1 MTKTV
6 SISWLKQRSG
16 NYALKGITIHD
27 DARAYDA
34 MNSFRDEDARWL
46 TKMLGARP
54 HVEISGSGT
63 GQRSSDDYPG
73 WALDMEGQGADGVDS
88 LPLDQERAGATFL
101 RHVLAQLIEPCNTNN
116 GSTRLRELVE
126 EAKSVLSAVDA
137 GTYYTPDEARTVI
150 DRRDQQA
157 ARLKRKPLARS
168 SAGIVKSH
176 K

>member
-1 MTKTV
+1 
-6 SISWLKQRSG
+6 
-16 NYALKGITIHD
+16 
-27 DARAYDA
+27 
-34 MNSFRDEDARWL
+34 
-46 TKMLGARP
+46 
-54 HVEISGSGT
+54 GT

-101 RHVLAQLIEPCNTNN
+101 RHVLDQLIETCNTNN
-116 GSTRLRELVE
+116 GSVRLQALVE
-126 EAKSVLSAVDA
+126 EAKSVLLAVDA

-168 SAGIVKSH
+168 STVLGKGH

>member
-6 SISWLKQRSG
+6 SISWLKQKSG

-27 DARAYDA
+27 EARSFDA
-34 MNSFRDEDARWL
+34 MSTFRDEDARWL

-54 HVEISGSGT
+54 HVELSGNGM

-73 WALDMEGQGADGVDS
+73 WALEMEGQGTDGVDS
-88 LPLDQERAGATFL
+88 LPLDCERAGATFL
-101 RHVLAQLIEPCNTNN
+101 RHVLAQLIEQCNTNN
-116 GSTRLRELVE
+116 GSTRLQQLVE
-126 EAKSVLSAVDA
+126 EAKFALSAVDA

-150 DRRDQQA
+150 DRHDQQA
-157 ARLKRKPLARS
+157 ARLKRKPLARN
-168 SAGIVKSH
+168 SAGLSRGH